1 MMKTEIPVEAVGS
14 LALEICKQNL
24 QGIVMGCTSKGLFL
38 RFENDQLI
46 FCSREAFRGPFTIN
60 FSNPGILPMMDEGP
74 VIVRDQMITL
84 GDEFCIYTKDSHIW
98 LSPQLDPK
106 KRFHP
111 SLEDA
116 RLVGKYAVEDQKTDY
131 PVRLLGH
138 LGNIQSD
145 GSGPVSRWEQISQS
159 IANHSLLE
167 FVSAIKEV
175 VGYGRGLTPSGD
187 DFILGVMLGCARYG
201 GTFGIDIQLER
212 EVVESILETTRA
224 TTLISRQLI
233 MAAMN
238 GKADER
244 LISAFDGWM
253 FHDLDGKQ
261 IYTILRTWGNSS
273 GVDAFTGWVSYLL
286 MKNVI

>member
-1 MMKTEIPVEAVGS
+1 MMRIEIPVEAVGS
-14 LALEICKQNL
+14 LAMEICKQNL

-60 FSNPGILPMMDEGP
+60 FFRPEILPTMEDSS
-74 VIVRDQMITL
+74 VSVSDQMITL
-84 GDEFCIYTKDSHIW
+84 GDEFCINTKGSLIW
-98 LSPQLDPK
+98 FPSPLDLSK
-106 KRFHP
+106 GFKP

-116 RLVGKYAVEDQKTDY
+116 QFVGRSAFEEQKTDY
-131 PVRLLGH
+131 PVRLLGQI
-138 LGNIQSD
+138 GNIQSD
-145 GSGPVSRWEQISQS
+145 GLGTDPHWEKVSQS
-159 IANHSLLE
+159 IANHSIMG
-167 FVSAIKEV
+167 FVSALMEV

-187 DFILGVMLGCARYG
+187 DFILGVLLGCARYG
-201 GTFGIDIQLER
+201 GTFGIDIQLDR
-212 EVVESILETTRA
+212 AVVELILETTRA

-233 MAAMN
+233 MAALR
-238 GKADER
+238 GEADER

-253 FHDLDGKQ
+253 FHNLDGKQ